1 MRTLRLSLVG
11 TVIVVLLGLG
21 GAVLAQDEEEAPVW
35 VALLPQENC
44 GLEGDPGT
52 FEPGTASFPDRALA
66 TLVICLVS
74 PLIR

>member
-35 VALLPQENC
+35 VALLPQ
-44 GLEGDPGT
+44 
-52 FEPGTASFPDRALA
+52 
-66 TLVICLVS
+66 
-74 PLIR
+74 